1 MNLIR
6 KLKNRKGFTIVELI
20 IVIAIIGVLLAM
32 VLPGLLGSNMDTK
45 GKGYA
50 KEFFYKT
57 QDFMSRRRVA
67 DNPSSPVLN
76 SVVSNNHFIVYA
88 ESNPNDGITDT
99 GIITYRNG
107 GTYSASDKITRA
119 AITSSGSYT
128 SDFKEFMSKFEND
141 LKSYVVDAEYNC
153 TYYALVDNEFRV
165 QTAYWTDCSWDD
177 IVDGNG
183 DLSFTDDYITGGYYS
198 CSYPVIRCSAGEKMF
213 VY

>member
-1 MNLIR
+1 MELIR
-6 KLKNRKGFTIVELI
+6 KLKNRKGFTLVELI

-32 VLPGLLGSNMDTK
+32 VLPSLFDSNKDTQ

-57 QDFMSRRRVA
+57 QDFMSRRRIA
-67 DNPSSPVLN
+67 DDPSNPVLS
-76 SVVSNNHFIVYA
+76 SVLSNNHFIVYA

-99 GIITYRNG
+99 GIIEYKNG
-107 GTYSASDKITRA
+107 GSYAEADKVTRA
-119 AITSSGSYT
+119 TITSSGAYT
-128 SDFKEFMSKFEND
+128 AEFKEFMSKFEND
-141 LKSYVVDAEYNC
+141 MKSYVPDSDYSC
-153 TYYALVDNEFRV
+153 TYYALVDNAFRV
-165 QTAYWTDCSWDD
+165 QAAYWTDCSWED
-177 IVDGNG
+177 ILDGNS